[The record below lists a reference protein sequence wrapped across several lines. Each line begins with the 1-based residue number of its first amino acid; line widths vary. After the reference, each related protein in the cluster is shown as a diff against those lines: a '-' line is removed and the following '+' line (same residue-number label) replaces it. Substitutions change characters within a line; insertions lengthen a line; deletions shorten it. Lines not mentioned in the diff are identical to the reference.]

1 MSCVKADLQGTW
13 HKVRPELL
21 KADCADFTSISTGSF
36 MKNISFTD
44 TVTDSNST

>member
-1 MSCVKADLQGTW
+1 MSCEKADLLGTR
-13 HKVRPELL
+13 HKVRSVLL
-21 KADCADFTSISTGSF
+21 KADCADFTRISTGSL